1 MNKLYRFTGT
11 AIAAVT
17 LAASAAAFSAPYAT
31 AQATTHRAAR
41 TSPAAAP
48 LPHPMIPAALPGGA
62 AAAASVGNIPTVGS
76 LNWSGYAVGRR
87 GLRFRKIK
95 ATFFVPFLNCAAS
108 PTPSGQPGTFSS
120 HWVGLDG
127 FLRNSPTVEQDG
139 IEADCINGSAH
150 FFAWHEV
157 FPRPEQPFFSLKI
170 RPGDSITAS
179 VKFSRSSGKFR
190 LEVRDNTTGQ
200 QRTARQRCAAATCRR
215 NSAEVISEAPTVN
228 GHLALLADYGALSHT
243 GISISAGSHRTGGIK
258 SSHWGRVKIIQV
270 DSSKNVVAIPTAL
283 HGASFDIYW
292 LRES

>member
-48 LPHPMIPAALPGGA
+48 LPNPMIPAALPGGTA
-62 AAAASVGNIPTVGS
+62 AAARVGNIPTVGS
-76 LNWSGYAVGRR
+76 LNWSGYAVHRIGVK
-87 GLRFRKIK
+87 FKAIK
-95 ATFFVPFLNCAAS
+95 AHFFVPFLNCGVTPGNTS
-108 PTPSGQPGTFSS
+108 PGDFSS

-157 FPRPEQPFFSLKI
+157 FPRAEQPFFTLKI

-190 LEVRDNTTGQ
+190 LEVKDNTTGQ
-200 QRTARQRCAAATCRR
+200 HRTARQRCAAATCKR

-228 GHLALLADYGALSHT
+228 GKLAALADYGALSYA

-270 DSSKNVVAIPTAL
+270 DASKNVVAIPTAL